1 MICSD
6 PNDLTCKLKGMT
18 MNRDD
23 AVRQAYGTSLAGAQ
37 GQQADMIAEQMR
49 GFGDGEMQQAATLV
63 DQNMDM
69 GLLAGDAAQQVASS
83 MPGAPKSANVDL
95 GGFDFKGLGKALGAL
110 SAEEPYQHNMT
121 LQYGG
126 GKAAPVQAAM
136 PEAPQQQPDMSQA
149 MNAIK
154 MTNMLYGAPQQQPQ
168 QQQQQP
174 SLMRSLY
181 GF

>member
-6 PNDLTCKLKGMT
+6 SDFVCKMKQQQGMAGQLANGQGVAASPVMPQT
-18 MNRDD
+18 T
-23 AVRQAYGTSLAGAQ
+23 AQELTSLGGQ
-37 GQQADMIAEQMR
+37 GYE
-49 GFGDGEMQQAATLV
+49 QQAAMDTVKQDATL
-63 DQNMDM
+63 Q
-69 GLLAGDAAQQVASS
+69 SS
-83 MPGAPKSANVDL
+83 PVGQAPLENK
-95 GGFDFKGLGKALGAL
+95 GFDFKGLGKALGAL

-136 PEAPQQQPDMSQA
+136 PEAPQQPSGMSQA

-154 MTNMLYGAPQQQPQ
+154 MTNMLYGAPQQQ

>member
-6 PNDLTCKLKGMT
+6 SDFVCKMKQQQGIAGQLANGQGVAASPVMPET
-18 MNRDD
+18 T
-23 AVRQAYGTSLAGAQ
+23 AQELTSLGGQ
-37 GQQADMIAEQMR
+37 GYE
-49 GFGDGEMQQAATLV
+49 QQAA
-63 DQNMDM
+63 MDTM
-69 GLLAGDAAQQVASS
+69 KQDATMQSS
-83 MPGAPKSANVDL
+83 PVGQAPLEDK
-95 GGFDFKGLGKALGAL
+95 GFDFAGLGKALGAL
-110 SAEEPYQHNMT
+110 SSEEPYQHNMT

-126 GKAAPVQAAM
+126 GKAPAPVQAEM
-136 PEAPQQQPDMSQA
+136 PQQAAPSPMSQA